1 MKEELER
8 ITKELEEMK
17 QNDPPLGE
25 IHIVETSEG
34 CLHLTSKV
42 FEREEIIGSLYILS
56 CLLTNESNEKYDF
69 DIFQNDYG
77 KMIFDLMKQ
86 RNMLEKKIKLYE
98 AYMIKWA
105 EQLAI
110 SGINSKSIV
119 KEEIEAVLED
129 SKKNG

>member
-1 MKEELER
+1 MEIEKE
-8 ITKELEEMK
+8 
-17 QNDPPLGE
+17 
-25 IHIVETSEG
+25 
-34 CLHLTSKV
+34 
-42 FEREEIIGSLYILS
+42 
-56 CLLTNESNEKYDF
+56 NEQLK
-69 DIFQNDYG
+69 
-77 KMIFDLMKQ
+77 
-86 RNMLEKKIKLYE
+86 KKIKLYE